1 MNEARGSGRGKIILL
16 GEHAVVHGE
25 PAIATGLGHEVR
37 IRLLPGGEGDPRV
50 TGALRPAIDAA
61 AAALGMA
68 PPAALALEIAGD
80 LPVAVGLGSSAA
92 LSVALVRALAASD
105 GRALSPSEAARLANE
120 VEKVF
125 HGTPSGIDATTAA
138 HGGLLWF
145 ETGPPMRWE
154 EVAAGGPLPL
164 VVALSGEEH
173 DTGRSVGGLRRRA
186 ESSPE
191 VYGPVFGAIGGLVRA
206 GRAALEHGAWPLLGE
221 LMSMNHG
228 LLRACGVSTEAL
240 DRVVDDALACGALG
254 AKLTGAGG
262 GGAAI
267 ALASP
272 DGEADLVAALRRR
285 GWHAFRALSA

>member
-1 MNEARGSGRGKIILL
+1 MAEARGSGRGKIILL

-25 PAIATGLGHEVR
+25 PAIATGLEHDVR
-37 IRLLPGGEGDPRV
+37 VRLLP
-50 TGALRPAIDAA
+50 
-61 AAALGMA
+61 
-68 PPAALALEIAGD
+68 
-80 LPVAVGLGSSAA
+80 VGLGSSAA

-173 DTGRSVGGLRRRA
+173 DTGRSVGGLRHRA

-206 GRAALEHGAWPLLGE
+206 GRTAIERAAWPLLGE
-221 LMSMNHG
+221 LMSMNHA
-228 LLRACGVSTEAL
+228 LLRACGVSTDAL

-267 ALASP
+267 ALARP
-272 DGEADLVAALRRR
+272 EGEEDLIAALRRR
-285 GWHAFRALSA
+285 GWQAFRARSA